1 MAFASK
7 FARLGAFFAALSP
20 AMRPEP
26 TAHASMLK
34 YSSFAEITAYFWDLN
49 RDKKLP
55 QNYHGMSG
63 QVIVFQD
70 SKNENF
76 SSFDGDFRACCDEAA
91 AEFIKFACSQN
102 LDVREFSAPV
112 NAKIA
117 EILPINWGEIK
128 DALKTNEDIVLVAF
142 GAKNNARVALV
153 RVRYAGEPRGKY
165 GGLDKGET
173 INSVIYFGE
182 ELAQILGRSQR

>member
-1 MAFASK
+1 M
-7 FARLGAFFAALSP
+7 LGCTQP
-20 AMRPEP
+20 PITREDMI
-26 TAHASMLK
+26 K

-55 QNYHGMSG
+55 QNYHGMSD

-70 SKNENF
+70 FKNENF

-91 AEFIKFACSQN
+91 AEFIKFARSQN

-117 EILPINWGEIK
+117 EILPINWGEVK
-128 DALKTNEDIVLVAF
+128 DALKTNEDITLVAF
-142 GAKNNARVALV
+142 DAKNNARAALV

-165 GGLDKGET
+165 GGLGKGET
-173 INSVIYFGE
+173 IVSVIYFGE